1 MKEYVLNKDE
11 KSIGFGWWVVLLALP
26 IFFTTIWGMSSEYE
40 KLGKAVPGLFALF
53 GVFLLGIFGPLNKK
67 MKPSRNRNLAFD
79 VLKIQVIAGAMPI
92 ATSITEQV
100 PFESIGMLY
109 LGTLMVMIFAVV
121 HMVFTNKKSN

>member
-1 MKEYVLNKDE
+1 MNKDE

-67 MKPSRNRNLAFD
+67 MKPSRNRKLAFD
-79 VLKIQVIAGAMPI
+79 VLKIQVIAGVMPI

-109 LGTLMVMIFAVV
+109 LGTLVVMLFAVGY
-121 HMVFTNKKSN
+121 MVFADKKSN

>member
-1 MKEYVLNKDE
+1 MNKDE

-79 VLKIQVIAGAMPI
+79 VLKIQVIAGVMPI

-100 PFESIGMLY
+100 PFELIGMLY

>member
-1 MKEYVLNKDE
+1 MNKDE

-79 VLKIQVIAGAMPI
+79 VIKIQVMAGAMPI
-92 ATSITEQV
+92 AFSITEQV
-100 PFESIGMLY
+100 PSESIGKLY
-109 LGTLMVMIFAVV
+109 LGTLVVMLFAVGY
-121 HMVFTNKKSN
+121 MVFADKKSN

>member
-11 KSIGFGWWVVLLALP
+11 KSIGFGWWVVLLAVP
-26 IFFTTIWGMSSEYE
+26 IFFTAIWGMSSVFDI
-40 KLGKAVPGLFALF
+40 LGSGVAGLLAFF

>member
-1 MKEYVLNKDE
+1 MNKDE

-109 LGTLMVMIFAVV
+109 LGTLVVMLFAVGY
-121 HMVFTNKKSN
+121 MVFADKKSN

>member
-1 MKEYVLNKDE
+1 MNKDE

-67 MKPSRNRNLAFD
+67 MKPSRNRNLAFE
-79 VLKIQVIAGAMPI
+79 VLKIQVIAGVMPI

-109 LGTLMVMIFAVV
+109 LGTLVVMLFAVGY
-121 HMVFTNKKSN
+121 MVFADKKSN

>member
-1 MKEYVLNKDE
+1 MNKDE

>member
-1 MKEYVLNKDE
+1 MNKDE

-92 ATSITEQV
+92 AASITEQV
-100 PFESIGMLY
+100 PSESIGKLY
-109 LGTLMVMIFAVV
+109 LGTLVVMLFAVGY
-121 HMVFTNKKSN
+121 MVFADKKSN

>member
-1 MKEYVLNKDE
+1 MNKDE

-79 VLKIQVIAGAMPI
+79 VLKIQVIAGVMPI

-109 LGTLMVMIFAVV
+109 LGTLVVMLFAVGY
-121 HMVFTNKKSN
+121 MVFADKKSN

>member
-1 MKEYVLNKDE
+1 MNKDE
-11 KSIGFGWWVVLLALP
+11 KSIGFGWWVVLFALP
-26 IFFTTIWGMSSEYE
+26 IFFAAIWTMSNEYE

-79 VLKIQVIAGAMPI
+79 VLKIQVIAGVMPI

>member
-11 KSIGFGWWVVLLALP
+11 KSIGFGWWVVLFALP
-26 IFFTTIWGMSSEYE
+26 IFFAAIWGMSSEYE

>member
-1 MKEYVLNKDE
+1 MNKDE

-40 KLGKAVPGLFALF
+40 KLGKAVPGLFAFF
-53 GVFLLGIFGPLNKK
+53 GVFLLGIFGPLNIK
-67 MKPSRNRNLAFD
+67 MNPSRNRNLAFD
-79 VLKIQVIAGAMPI
+79 VLKIQVIAGVMPI

-109 LGTLMVMIFAVV
+109 LGTLVVMLFAVGY
-121 HMVFTNKKSN
+121 MFFEDKKSN

>member
-79 VLKIQVIAGAMPI
+79 VLKIQVIAGVMPI

-109 LGTLMVMIFAVV
+109 LGTLVVMLFAVGY
-121 HMVFTNKKSN
+121 MVFADKKSN

>member
-1 MKEYVLNKDE
+1 MNKDE
-11 KSIGFGWWVVLLALP
+11 KSIGFGWWVVLFALP
-26 IFFTTIWGMSSEYE
+26 IFFAAIWMMSNEYE

-79 VLKIQVIAGAMPI
+79 VLKIQVIAGVMPI

-109 LGTLMVMIFAVV
+109 LGTLVVMLFAVGY
-121 HMVFTNKKSN
+121 MVFADKKSN

>member
-1 MKEYVLNKDE
+1 MNKDE

-79 VLKIQVIAGAMPI
+79 VLKIQVIAGAMSI

-109 LGTLMVMIFAVV
+109 LGTLVVMLFAVGY
-121 HMVFTNKKSN
+121 MVFADKKSN

>member
-79 VLKIQVIAGAMPI
+79 VLKIQVIAGVMPI

-109 LGTLMVMIFAVV
+109 LGTLLVMLFAVGY
-121 HMVFTNKKSN
+121 MVFADKKSN

>member
-1 MKEYVLNKDE
+1 MNKDE
-11 KSIGFGWWVVLLALP
+11 KSIGFGWWVVLFALP
-26 IFFTTIWGMSSEYE
+26 IFFAAIWTMSNEYE

-79 VLKIQVIAGAMPI
+79 VLKIQVIAGVMPI

-109 LGTLMVMIFAVV
+109 LGTLVVMLFAVGY
-121 HMVFTNKKSN
+121 MVFADKKSN

>member
-1 MKEYVLNKDE
+1 MNKDE

-79 VLKIQVIAGAMPI
+79 VLKIQVIAGVMPI

-121 HMVFTNKKSN
+121 NMVFTNKKSN

>member
-1 MKEYVLNKDE
+1 MNKDE

-26 IFFTTIWGMSSEYE
+26 IFFTAIWGMSSEYE

-79 VLKIQVIAGAMPI
+79 VLKIQVIAGVMPI

-100 PFESIGMLY
+100 PFESTGMLY

>member
-1 MKEYVLNKDE
+1 MNKDE
-11 KSIGFGWWVVLLALP
+11 KSIGFGWWVVLFALP
-26 IFFTTIWGMSSEYE
+26 IFFAAIWTMSNEYE

-100 PFESIGMLY
+100 PFESTGMLY

>member
-1 MKEYVLNKDE
+1 MNKDE

-79 VLKIQVIAGAMPI
+79 VLKIQVIAGALPI

-100 PFESIGMLY
+100 PFESTGMLY

>member
-100 PFESIGMLY
+100 PFELIGMLY

>member
-1 MKEYVLNKDE
+1 MKKDE

-79 VLKIQVIAGAMPI
+79 VLKIQVIAGVMPI

-109 LGTLMVMIFAVV
+109 LGTLVVMLFAVGY
-121 HMVFTNKKSN
+121 MVFADKKSN

>member
-1 MKEYVLNKDE
+1 MNKDE

-100 PFESIGMLY
+100 PFELIGMLY

>member
-1 MKEYVLNKDE
+1 MNKDE
-11 KSIGFGWWVVLLALP
+11 KSIGFGWLVVLLALP

-79 VLKIQVIAGAMPI
+79 VLKIQVIAGVMPI

-109 LGTLMVMIFAVV
+109 LGTLVVMLFAVGY
-121 HMVFTNKKSN
+121 MVFADKKSN

>member
-1 MKEYVLNKDE
+1 MNKDE

-79 VLKIQVIAGAMPI
+79 VLKIQVIAGALPI

-109 LGTLMVMIFAVV
+109 LGTLVVMLFAVGY
-121 HMVFTNKKSN
+121 MVFADKKSN

>member
-40 KLGKAVPGLFALF
+40 KLGKAVPGLLAFF
-53 GVFLLGIFGPLNKK
+53 GVFLLGIFGPLNIK
-67 MKPSRNRNLAFD
+67 MNPSRNRNLAFD
-79 VLKIQVIAGAMPI
+79 VLKIQVIAGVMPI

-109 LGTLMVMIFAVV
+109 LGTLVVMLFAVGY
-121 HMVFTNKKSN
+121 MVFADKKSN

>member
-11 KSIGFGWWVVLLALP
+11 KSIGFGWLVVLLALP

-79 VLKIQVIAGAMPI
+79 VLKIQVIAGVMPI

-109 LGTLMVMIFAVV
+109 LGTLVVMLFAVGY
-121 HMVFTNKKSN
+121 MVFADKKSN

>member
-1 MKEYVLNKDE
+1 MNKDE

-53 GVFLLGIFGPLNKK
+53 GVFLLGIFGPLKKK

-79 VLKIQVIAGAMPI
+79 VLKIQVIAGVMPI

-109 LGTLMVMIFAVV
+109 LGTLVVMLFAVGY
-121 HMVFTNKKSN
+121 MVFADKKSN

>member
-1 MKEYVLNKDE
+1 MNKDE

-79 VLKIQVIAGAMPI
+79 VLKIQVIAGVMPI

-109 LGTLMVMIFAVV
+109 LGTLVVMLFAVGYI
-121 HMVFTNKKSN
+121 VFADKKSN

>member
-1 MKEYVLNKDE
+1 MKKKK

-100 PFESIGMLY
+100 PFESIGVLY
-109 LGTLMVMIFAVV
+109 LGTLVVMLFAVV